1 MKVKS
6 YIIHRQIKSQDLN
19 HHGTLF
25 AGRAAEW
32 FVEAGL
38 IAAASLTSPKNVVC
52 VNIHGMVFSKP
63 VRVENILKFESKVVS
78 TGRTRIVVHVKI
90 LFSHNDEM
98 VLNGFLTFV
107 HVNEKGLP
115 VPHGITIEP
124 DEPED
129 IELKRKAENL
139 TLR

>member
-1 MKVKS
+1 MGLKN

-38 IAAASLTSPKNVVC
+38 IVAASLTSPRSVVC

-63 VRVENILKFESKVVS
+63 VHVEKILRFESKVVF
-78 TGRTRIVVHVKI
+78 TGRTRIVTHVKI
-90 LFSHNDEM
+90 VFSHNDEQ

-107 HVNEKGLP
+107 HVDEKGRP
-115 VPHGITIEP
+115 VPHGIGVEP
-124 DEPED
+124 EDPED
-129 IELKRKAENL
+129 IELQRKAQKL
-139 TLR
+139 L

>member
-6 YIIHRQIKSQDLN
+6 IISHRQIKAQDLN

-38 IAAASLTSPKNVVC
+38 IAAAGMTSPRNVVC

-63 VRVENILKFESKVVS
+63 VHVEHILRFDSKVVF
-78 TGRTRIVVHVKI
+78 TGRTRLITNVKI
-90 LFSHNDEM
+90 VFAHNDEL
-98 VLNGFLTFV
+98 VLSGFLTFV
-107 HVNEKGLP
+107 HVNEKGFP
-115 VPHGITIEP
+115 VPHGIIIEP
-124 DEPED
+124 VSPED
-129 IELKRKAENL
+129 RELQKIAEG
-139 TLR
+139 LR

>member
-1 MKVKS
+1 MKIKS
-6 YIIHRQIKSQDLN
+6 YIIHRQIKLQDLN

-52 VNIHGMVFSKP
+52 VNIHGMIFSKP
-63 VRVENILKFESKVVS
+63 IRVDNILKFESKVVS
-78 TGRTRIVVHVKI
+78 TGRTRIVAYVKI

-107 HVNEKGLP
+107 HLNEKGLP
-115 VPHGITIEP
+115 VPHGIVIEP
-124 DEPED
+124 DDPED
-129 IELKRKAENL
+129 IDLKKRAESL
-139 TLR
+139 SVR